1 MTVTS
6 YYDSPVGRLVLAG
19 EKGRF
24 RLEEDGLGPL
34 EVVRAVVYAPEGL
47 PPWRLRW
54 RRRWSAWC
62 LWCSTSA
69 GRQTCLWWG

>member
-1 MTVTS
+1 M
-6 YYDSPVGRLVLAG
+6 VGQLVLAG

-24 RLEEDGLGPL
+24 RLEEDRLGPL

-54 RRRWSAWC
+54 RLRWAERADRVFRRDSRRYDGGFY
-62 LWCSTSA
+62 LY
-69 GRQTCLWWG
+69 